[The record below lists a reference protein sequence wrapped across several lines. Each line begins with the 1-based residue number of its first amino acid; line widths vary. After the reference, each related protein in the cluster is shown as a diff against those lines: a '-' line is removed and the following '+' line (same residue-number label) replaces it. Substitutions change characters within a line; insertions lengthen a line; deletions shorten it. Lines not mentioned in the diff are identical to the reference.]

1 MLNSHS
7 MRAPKTLRRE
17 ATYSGHQVL
26 YACLYACTY
35 TKTLLVRVSRG
46 SVSNA
51 SKQIILG
58 FRPSAFVPFWMIPGG
73 ARGHCRTA
81 TGRRH
86 AHRGSAKPPILLG
99 DGAAV
104 F

>member
-17 ATYSGHQVL
+17 ATYFGHQVL
-26 YACLYACTY
+26 YGCVHAHTRKLCLF
-35 TKTLLVRVSRG
+35 VSVEAGRA
-46 SVSNA
+46 SNA
-51 SKQIILG
+51 SNKIILG
-58 FRPSAFVPFWMIPGG
+58 FRPFAFVPFWMIPGR